1 MFGPIEE
8 KPVPFEFN
16 SAFYI
21 KLGRAGCWEA
31 DSIQKS
37 RLRLGW
43 SNQSLA
49 DINAGHWP
57 VIAEQLRHELPNK
70 AQVATTDLNRLQDI
84 TLSTPED
91 VWIMFHGA
99 KLWWARLALGPV
111 EEDDISKYRVT
122 LDGWHDMSQS
132 GRLLVAN
139 ELPGKIAQ
147 LQGFRGTVCR
157 VREKQLLRR
166 VLEGTRSELASRI
179 AAERAELCSQLEKA
193 IAELHWKDYE
203 TLVDLVFRHAGWL
216 RVSVLGQHA
225 KAYDLELREAI
236 TGDRYVVQVK
246 SQATR
251 ADLDKTIQDF
261 SEADYRKVFF
271 VVHSPAADLANATD
285 ISTHVE
291 LVTPSHLADLALDAG
306 LSHWLE
312 EKVA

>member
-1 MFGPIEE
+1 MTI
-8 KPVPFEFN
+8 EFN
-16 SAFYI
+16 NAFYI

-31 DSIQKS
+31 NSIEQS

-43 SNQSLA
+43 SAQSLA
-49 DINAGHWP
+49 DINAHRWP
-57 VIAEQLRHELPNK
+57 LIATQLQRAQPNNQ
-70 AQVATTDLNRLQDI
+70 QVATTDLNRLRDI
-84 TLSTPED
+84 VLSTPED
-91 VWIMFHGA
+91 IWITFHGA
-99 KLWWARLALGPV
+99 KLWWARLAAGPV
-111 EEDDISKYRVT
+111 EEDGISKYRVT
-122 LDGWHDMSQS
+122 IDGWHDSSQS
-132 GRLLVAN
+132 GKLLVAN

-157 VREKQLLRR
+157 VREKNLLRR
-166 VLEGTRSELASRI
+166 VLEGARSELASQI
-179 AAERAELCSQLEKA
+179 SVERVRLCSQLERA

-251 ADLDKTIQDF
+251 ADLEKTIQDF
-261 SEADYRKVFF
+261 SEADYRKIFF
-271 VVHSPAADLANATD
+271 VVHSPAPDLANAAD
-285 ISTHVE
+285 IPAYVE
-291 LVTPSHLADLALDAG
+291 LVAPSHLAALALNAG

>member
-1 MFGPIEE
+1 MT
-8 KPVPFEFN
+8 FEFN
-16 SAFYI
+16 NAFYI

-31 DSIQKS
+31 DSIHKS

-43 SNQSLA
+43 RNQSLA
-49 DINAGHWP
+49 DINAGRWP
-57 VIAEQLRHELPNK
+57 VIAEQLQREQPDK
-70 AQVATTDLNRLQDI
+70 QQVATTDLNRLQDI
-84 TLSTPED
+84 ALSTPED
-91 VWIMFHGA
+91 VWITFHGA

-111 EEDDISKYRVT
+111 EEDNISKYRVT
-122 LDGWHDMSQS
+122 LDGWHDTSQS
-132 GRLLVAN
+132 GKLLIAN

-157 VREKQLLRR
+157 VREKLLLRR
-166 VLEGTRSELASRI
+166 VLEGTRSELASQI
-179 AAERAELCSQLEKA
+179 SAERARLCSQLERA
-193 IAELHWKDYE
+193 ITELHWKDYE
-203 TLVDLVFRHAGWL
+203 TLVDVVFRHAGWL
-216 RVSVLGQHA
+216 RVSVLGQQA

-271 VVHSPAADLANATD
+271 VVHSPAADLANAAD
-285 ISTHVE
+285 IPTHVE
-291 LVTPSHLADLALDAG
+291 LVAPSHLAALALNAG

>member
-1 MFGPIEE
+1 
-8 KPVPFEFN
+8 VAFEFKN
-16 SAFYI
+16 AFYI
-21 KLGRAGCWEA
+21 KLGRAGCWED
-31 DSIQKS
+31 DSIHNS

-43 SNQSLA
+43 RNQSLE
-49 DINAGHWP
+49 DINMGRWS
-57 VIAEQLRHELPNK
+57 VIAEQLQREQPDK
-70 AQVATTDLNRLQDI
+70 PQVATTDLNRLQDI
-84 TLSTPED
+84 ALSTHED
-91 VWIMFHGA
+91 VWITFYGA
-99 KLWWARLALGPV
+99 KLWWARLAPGPV
-111 EEDDISKYRVT
+111 EEDSISKYRVT
-122 LDGWHDMSQS
+122 IDRWHDTSQS
-132 GRLLVAN
+132 GKLLIAN

-157 VREKQLLRR
+157 VREKQLLHR
-166 VLEGTRSELASRI
+166 VLVGTRSELASQI
-179 AAERAELCSQLEKA
+179 AAERARLGSQLERA
-193 IAELHWKDYE
+193 ITELHWKDYE

-271 VVHSPAADLANATD
+271 FVHSPTADLANAAD
-285 ISTHVE
+285 IPTHVE
-291 LVTPSHLADLALDAG
+291 LVAPSHLATLALNAG